1 VLALIIT
8 KSNFLNFTAD
18 ITDIALCEVLKISG
32 SAPRN
37 IGTWMLISS
46 SGETL
51 GTIGGGYL
59 EYDLIAKVK
68 KQDWRENFDFTIAT
82 ALGPSIGQCCGGNV
96 IIAIKRMDE
105 NVFTSLLSRIRK
117 QASCNPQ
124 VFIFGAGH
132 VGAALACQLDN
143 LPLNVTVIDNRKHY
157 VLGLKGTFKRKFSLI
172 PEQEIRNAKAGSAFI
187 IVTHDHSL
195 DFLLCYEILRRNDA
209 AYVGMIGSKS
219 KKGVLENWLA
229 KRGINN
235 VDQVKIP
242 IGKTFFQSEDK
253 RPEIISTYIISEM
266 LFFLE
271 KMGLKSLQKKGA

>member
-1 VLALIIT
+1 MLALIIT
-8 KSNFLNFTAD
+8 KSKFLQFTGE
-18 ITDIALCEVLKISG
+18 ISDIAVCEVLKISG
-32 SAPRN
+32 SAPRS

-59 EYDLIAKVK
+59 EYDLIEKVK

-96 IIAIKRMDE
+96 IMAIKRMDQK
-105 NVFTSLLSRIRK
+105 VFTSLLSRIRK
-117 QASCNPQ
+117 QATCNPQ

-132 VGAALACQLDN
+132 VGAALAFQLDN

-219 KKGVLENWLA
+219 KKGVLKNWLA

-235 VDQVKIP
+235 LDQVKIP

-271 KMGLKSLQKKGA
+271 KMGLKSIQKKGT

>member
-1 VLALIIT
+1 MIIT
-8 KSNFLNFTAD
+8 KSNFLHFTGD
-18 ITDIALCEVLKISG
+18 TSDIALCEVLKISG
-32 SAPRN
+32 SAPRS
-37 IGTWMLISS
+37 IGTWMLISRL
-46 SGETL
+46 GETL

-59 EYDLIAKVK
+59 EYDLIEKVK
-68 KQDWRENFDFTIAT
+68 KQDWRENFDFTITT

-96 IIAIKRMDE
+96 IMAIKRMDE
-105 NVFTSLLSRIRK
+105 KVFTSLLSRIRE
-117 QASCNPQ
+117 QATRNPQ

-143 LPLNVTVIDNRKHY
+143 LPVNVTVIDNRKHY
-157 VLGLKGTFKRKFSLI
+157 VLRLKGTFKRKFSLI

-209 AYVGMIGSKS
+209 GYVGMIGSKS

-229 KRGINN
+229 KRGVKN

-242 IGKTFFQSEDK
+242 IGKTFFHSEDK
-253 RPEIISTYIISEM
+253 RPEIISTHIISEM

-271 KMGLKSLQKKGA
+271 NGTQKYPEKGA